1 MCSER
6 LRTRDVVAGFQ
17 LGEESG
23 PEYQRTVARAGDRR
37 AAESQLTE
45 RERRRRELKI
55 VALEPASRSR
65 YQEAWRATQ
74 GKFVDDPAAAA
85 READELVARVLC
97 DPGLPGG

>member
-23 PEYQRTVARAGDRR
+23 PEYQRTVARAGDGR
-37 AAESQLTE
+37 AAESQPTE

-55 VALEPASRSR
+55 VALE
-65 YQEAWRATQ
+65 
-74 GKFVDDPAAAA
+74 PAAAA